1 MFSAYEFTFDGISSE
16 MFGVHLYDFG
26 GQGQKAVSFGNKAD
40 ISETRIA
47 NRVQP
52 IFYGVNRH
60 ASPLEFTLVFGAIDK
75 EFDRY
80 EMEDIALW
88 LTGDTNTYH
97 WLTIGQEDLEDVR
110 FRCIITQLTPIHHG
124 WLPYAFEATVR
135 CDCPYAYGFPF
146 ERQYT
151 IRNTANILFQN
162 EGSCLEYFK
171 PLITFSPQ
179 AGTSVFRIVNNSDG
193 GRTFEINS
201 LPSGVPFTVDCNSGI
216 ITSTSSQNLYRGF
229 NMVLPRFVHGDNSL
243 TVTGNGT
250 LTISGSFLYNVAA

>member
-1 MFSAYEFTFDGISSE
+1 MFDAYEFTFAGESSE
-16 MFGVHLYDFG
+16 VYGVHLYDFG
-26 GQGQKAVSFGNKAD
+26 GQGQKAVSFGNNAT
-40 ISETRIA
+40 ISETRTA

-52 IFYGVNRH
+52 IHYGVNHH
-60 ASPLEFTLVFGAIDK
+60 ASPLEFTLVFGSMDK
-75 EFDRY
+75 ELDRY

-88 LTGDTNTYH
+88 LTGRNDYE

-146 ERQYT
+146 EKQYT
-151 IRNTANILFQN
+151 INGTTNILFQN
-162 EGSCLEYFK
+162 EGSCREYFK
-171 PLITFSPQ
+171 PLLTFSPQ
-179 AGTSVFRIVNNSDG
+179 ANTRTLRIVNNSDG
-193 GRTFEINS
+193 GRTSEINN
-201 LPSGVPFTVDCNSGI
+201 LPSGVSFTVDCNSGI
-216 ITSTSSQNLYRGF
+216 ISSANGQNLYRGF
-229 NMVLPRFVHGDNSL
+229 NMVLPRFIHGDNSL